1 MKSGL
6 STSLLLIL
14 FVFSIGNSEC
24 RIMYGEA
31 PSQVTDYGRGRSKP
45 MRCQMGFA
53 TGRSIHGD
61 AAEVVAD
68 TKRAIPGGP
77 DPQHHSVNP

>member
-1 MKSGL
+1 MS
-6 STSLLLIL
+6 
-14 FVFSIGNSEC
+14 V
-24 RIMYGEA
+24 EA
-31 PSQVTDYGRGRSKP
+31 PSRVADYGRGRSKL
-45 MRCQMGFA
+45 MRYHMGFA

-61 AAEVVAD
+61 AAEDVDD

>member
-1 MKSGL
+1 MRSGL

-14 FVFSIGNSEC
+14 LVFSIGNSQC
-24 RIMYGEA
+24 RIMSGEA
-31 PSQVTDYGRGRSKP
+31 PSRVADYARGRSKL
-45 MRCQMGFA
+45 MRYRMGFA

-61 AAEVVAD
+61 AAEVLDD